1 MSEHGRLRRAYH
13 RFLWKKR
20 VEIIE
25 TKPPSPP
32 FRTAERVGSDLAL
45 ACPEQ
50 KSSGLDVQE
59 FRCFLSG
66 EPACAFR
73 VERELVD
80 GLAGRSRI
88 RFERLGMCRHAGS
101 VWANALLLMFRFS
114 SFAFLLAKL
123 LKNCEGS
130 VKGDRRESR

>member
-50 KSSGLDVQE
+50 KSSELDVQE

-66 EPACAFR
+66 EPTCAFR

-88 RFERLGMCRHAGS
+88 RFGRLGMCRHAGS
-101 VWANALLLMFRFS
+101 VGANVWLVNLMFRFS

-123 LKNCEGS
+123 L
-130 VKGDRRESR
+130 